1 MLWPY
6 WWVFKFRC
14 NTDIYAHH
22 HQCHTS
28 IMVTQS
34 INKAAFTQ
42 GDVLL
47 QRSAALRWL
56 AVPCPLDLLHREL
69 FVSGSGSV
77 ANGLKGPFTQ
87 GTAWPEGG
95 LVPKRA
101 QWRQRRRKWAHGP
114 NLPRAA
120 KLPPA
125 SVVMSV
131 EINWIQLTAPR
142 GSAAPGHA
150 AAKQPPV

>member
-6 WWVFKFRC
+6 WCAFKFRC

-42 GDVLL
+42 GAVLL
-47 QRSAALRWL
+47 QCSAALRCL

-69 FVSGSGSV
+69 LVSGSGSV
-77 ANGLKGPFTQ
+77 ANGVKGPFTQ
-87 GTAWPEGG
+87 GTAWPGGG

-101 QWRQRRRKWAHGP
+101 QRRQQRRRWAHGP
-114 NLPRAA
+114 NSPHAA
-120 KLPPA
+120 KLPQA
-125 SVVMSV
+125 SVKMPV
-131 EINWIQLTAPR
+131 EINWIQLTVPQ
-142 GSAAPGHA
+142 GSAAPRHA
-150 AAKQPPV
+150 AAKQRPV